1 MALNTFTIP
10 EDSKQQVRDLHAQG
24 LAPAE
29 IRRQT
34 GLSFTSIRRITLPHA
49 EPKPPPGRWRKYY
62 DKDKSLERNTNI
74 RILYQPRP
82 NFPGCDALSGVRRTF

>member
-1 MALNTFTIP
+1 MKPTHPLNILPPIPYDKRFTIP
-10 EDSKQQVRDLHAQG
+10 EEDKQKVRDLHAQG

-34 GLSFTSIRRITLPHA
+34 GLSFTAIRRITLPHA

-62 DKDKSLERNTNI
+62 DKDKQQAYNAAYMARRRGE
-74 RILYQPRP
+74 QP
-82 NFPGCDALSGVRRTF
+82 

>member
-1 MALNTFTIP
+1 MKPSHPLAFLPPIPFDKRYTIP
-10 EDSKQQVRDLHAQG
+10 KETKQLVLDLHAQD

-34 GLSFTSIRRITLPHA
+34 GLSFTAIRRITLPHT

-62 DKDKSLERNTNI
+62 DKDKQQAYNAAYRARRRGE
-74 RILYQPRP
+74 QP
-82 NFPGCDALSGVRRTF
+82 